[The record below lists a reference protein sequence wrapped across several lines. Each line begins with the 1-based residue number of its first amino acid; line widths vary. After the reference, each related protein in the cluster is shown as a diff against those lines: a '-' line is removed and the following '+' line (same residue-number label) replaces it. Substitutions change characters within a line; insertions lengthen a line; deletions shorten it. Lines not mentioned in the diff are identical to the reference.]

1 MKFNIKKI
9 LKYFY
14 IKIIYYYHNK
24 KNKKKKKTK
33 FKKNYIIN

>member
-14 IKIIYYYHNK
+14 IKIIYYYNNK
-24 KNKKKKKTK
+24 KNKKKKKLNL
-33 FKKNYIIN
+33 KKIIL